1 MLYGCKQL
9 KSLLAS
15 ILVVVQ
21 VSSPTLIVERA
32 GSNAWTHKSWR
43 VREEFAR
50 TVTSAIGL
58 FASTELPL
66 QRAILPPV
74 CSFTSISQG
83 FQSDC
88 LQHAKNILMPTL
100 SPFLS
105 SYDQILQMLYDPN
118 PGVREAAIL
127 CIEEMYAQIG
137 PQFREEL
144 HRHQL
149 PSSMVIMLGLVFQ
162 FIISVSSSKTH

>member
-1 MLYGCKQL
+1 M
-9 KSLLAS
+9 
-15 ILVVVQ
+15 VQ

-74 CSFTSISQG
+74 C
-83 FQSDC
+83 C
-88 LQHAKNILMPTL
+88 LLVFHEAFNLIVSTCKKHSNAYTL
-100 SPFLS
+100 SLPLSLSS
-105 SYDQILQMLYDPN
+105 SYDQILHMLYDPN
-118 PGVREAAIL
+118 PGVREAAIS
-127 CIEEMYAQIG
+127 CIE
-137 PQFREEL
+137 
-144 HRHQL
+144 
-149 PSSMVIMLGLVFQ
+149 
-162 FIISVSSSKTH
+162 VS